1 MSYYNASHKTISS
14 DTTYRSTSFWTDLL
28 PYKTTFFGLQPFTQ
42 TVEYQLEMKI
52 SVLLAATVTAKK
64 NASWQ
69 QKEWE
74 VQDAYFAGKEV
85 VLSDPSVRSNKQW
98 HDCGDKPPLPVDGR
112 DVKCYGAY
120 CAAVCP
126 IGWRSRGRWRI
137 KCQADNTWS
146 HSKFSPCIT
155 CPDMS
160 GELDNTNAVSQTT
173 FRKNL
178 PVTQFF
184 CPYATHQLKIGDQ
197 VFKMGA
203 AKRNVKCQCR
213 NGQNGDPAWKKSCAW
228 EFKGQP
234 FSISDVQDVECK
246 FKFTTTTATTTSTT
260 PVPNTRPPCLDTF
273 RVETNY
279 DCAGNDIQ
287 RGISLEGDD
296 HRACEELCRETDNCV
311 GYTWHGRTSN
321 WSECWLKNKMANCRP
336 KDSGTCN
343 KGSCITGFL
352 NDDGSCKGPSL
363 EALYSVETNYDCTG
377 GDITHIQVNGKT
389 DEICQEKCEAND
401 DCVGYTWSASDSET
415 SWCHLKKNM
424 VNCRPVPA
432 GQCGGPNGSWKRTC
446 FTAWRLSKA
455 TPPNACDGKFE
466 VSTHTDCS
474 GNDITKIVLAGAD
487 HTVCAAKC
495 EEDGN
500 CVGYT
505 WHGRNSG
512 WSDCWI
518 KHAVKN
524 CRAVD
529 AGQCSNGTCISGV
542 LSDTCTA
549 QETGKILKFSI
560 LISQKI
566 F

>member
-1 MSYYNASHKTISS
+1 
-14 DTTYRSTSFWTDLL
+14 
-28 PYKTTFFGLQPFTQ
+28 
-42 TVEYQLEMKI
+42 
-52 SVLLAATVTAKK
+52 
-64 NASWQ
+64 
-69 QKEWE
+69 
-74 VQDAYFAGKEV
+74 
-85 VLSDPSVRSNKQW
+85 
-98 HDCGDKPPLPVDGR
+98 
-112 DVKCYGAY
+112 
-120 CAAVCP
+120 
-126 IGWRSRGRWRI
+126 
-137 KCQADNTWS
+137 
-146 HSKFSPCIT
+146 
-155 CPDMS
+155 
-160 GELDNTNAVSQTT
+160 
-173 FRKNL
+173 
-178 PVTQFF
+178 
-184 CPYATHQLKIGDQ
+184 
-197 VFKMGA
+197 
-203 AKRNVKCQCR
+203 
-213 NGQNGDPAWKKSCAW
+213 
-228 EFKGQP
+228 
-234 FSISDVQDVECK
+234 
-246 FKFTTTTATTTSTT
+246 
-260 PVPNTRPPCLDTF
+260 
-273 RVETNY
+273 
-279 DCAGNDIQ
+279 
-287 RGISLEGDD
+287 
-296 HRACEELCRETDNCV
+296 
-311 GYTWHGRTSN
+311 
-321 WSECWLKNKMANCRP
+321 MANCRP

-474 GNDITKIVLAGAD
+474 GNDITKFVLAGAD